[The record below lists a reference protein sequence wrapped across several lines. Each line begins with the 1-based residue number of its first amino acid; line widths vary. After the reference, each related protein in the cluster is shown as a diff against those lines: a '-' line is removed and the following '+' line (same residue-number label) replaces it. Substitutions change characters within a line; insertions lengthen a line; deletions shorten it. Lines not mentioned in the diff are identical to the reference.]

1 MLNLLVTLRAI
12 VYSNR
17 EKLHADSLFWI
28 ALFSLLFVS
37 TYVLSFTVPVFNT
50 EWNLPNAVFGIL
62 PVFAMILVTWSFRA
76 NKASVIRR
84 LSLISCP
91 CWLIYNIF
99 SFNIGAIICDSV
111 SLISAVVGIFRYD
124 IKKTAD
130 KTGKSPRINRGYFC
144 FSQKCVQNNIY
155 PYTFYQKRA
164 ILSTK
169 YRSANCT
176 NLFIAFVHIDNRLTK
191 QTRPDFTLK

>member
-1 MLNLLVTLRAI
+1 MEELVAQGIGIVAMFFNIFSYQMRTSRGVVLMQLVGGALFSVNYFMIGASVGAMLNLLVTLRAI

-17 EKLHADSLFWI
+17 EKFGADSLFWI

-37 TYVLSFTVPVFNT
+37 TYVLSFTVPIFNT

-130 KTGKSPRINRGYFC
+130 KT
-144 FSQKCVQNNIY
+144 
-155 PYTFYQKRA
+155 
-164 ILSTK
+164 
-169 YRSANCT
+169 
-176 NLFIAFVHIDNRLTK
+176 
-191 QTRPDFTLK
+191 